1 MMMTMS
7 KFRRHLKIMGLG
19 ILIASLLAGIWAFVV
34 EPGLLSI
41 TRLTVTDENLPDAW
55 DGRMIALISD
65 AHVGA
70 SFDADRLGRVADVIE
85 TAQPDLVLFTGD
97 LIDHRTP
104 DDDQFSAEISSV
116 LARMKGQKGQFAI
129 RGNHDNRLAAE
140 LRLAE
145 KMLADGGFTMLVNQS
160 VEIGG
165 LLLGGLDERYFGQ
178 PDLAATF
185 PDRADQQNLWR
196 ILMMHQPDYAA
207 ALPAY
212 SADLMLAGHTHN
224 GQVALFDRPL
234 HTVHLGRWYTYGL
247 YELDDGRQ
255 LIVTRGLGTI
265 GFAARFGAPPEI
277 MLITLRQS

>member
-1 MMMTMS
+1 MMFVMNT
-7 KFRRHLKIMGLG
+7 FRRHLKILGLG
-19 ILIASLLAGIWAFVV
+19 ILIASLLAGIWAFAV

-41 TRLTVTDENLPDAW
+41 TRLTVTDEDLPDAW
-55 DGRMIALISD
+55 DGRVIALISD

-70 SFDADRLGRVADVIE
+70 SFNADRLGRVADVIAA
-85 TAQPDLVLFTGD
+85 AQPDLVLFAGD

-104 DDDQFSAEISSV
+104 DDDKFSAEISNV
-116 LARMKGQKGQFAI
+116 LVRMQGKKGQFAI

-145 KMLADGGFTMLVNQS
+145 KMLAEGGFTLLVNQS
-160 VEIGG
+160 VEIDG
-165 LLLGGLDERYFGQ
+165 LLVGGLDERYFGD
-178 PDLAATF
+178 PDLTATF
-185 PDRADQQNLWR
+185 PERIDQQDLWR
-196 ILMMHQPDYAA
+196 LLLMHQPDYAA
-207 ALPAY
+207 SLPAD

-234 HTVHLGRWYTYGL
+234 HTVHLGRWYTYSL
-247 YELDDGRQ
+247 YELDYGRQ

-265 GFAARFGAPPEI
+265 GFPARFGAPPEI

>member
-1 MMMTMS
+1 MILLMS
-7 KFRRHLKIMGLG
+7 IFRRHLKILGLG
-19 ILIASLLAGIWAFVV
+19 ILIASLLAGIWAIVV

-41 TRLTVTDENLPDAW
+41 TRLTVSDENLPDAW
-55 DGRMIALISD
+55 DGRVIALISD

-70 SFDADRLGRVADVIE
+70 SFNADRLGRVADVI
-85 TAQPDLVLFTGD
+85 TAEQPDLVLFTGD

-104 DDDQFSAEISSV
+104 DDDQFIAEISNV

-140 LRLAE
+140 LRIAE

-160 VEIGG
+160 VEIDG
-165 LLLGGLDERYFGQ
+165 LLLGGMDERYFGQ

-185 PDRADQQNLWR
+185 PDRADQKNLWR

-207 ALPAY
+207 ALPAD
-212 SADLMLAGHTHN
+212 SADLLLAGHTHN

-234 HTVHLGRWYTYGL
+234 RTVHLGRWYTYGL

-265 GFAARFGAPPEI
+265 GFPARFGAPPEI